1 MKHNGNVI
9 TSGRTEHLSK
19 NLVGCSSARKV
30 GNRHRTNSNN
40 RVIPLSWG
48 TVSLLIFF
56 VSSTAPAMTRS
67 SAVLFDKHTKLTE
80 SATVNKIKRA
90 HYPIAATLQKAPI
103 LTGGDLADIEET
115 MDKVAAEHNMVRNHG
130 TVTLDPM
137 EKDIVKRMTDNAYRY
152 VKSYCFCN
160 EYAAATSFHHSVPYP
175 RYSFCRISVA
185 QDTAGRYW
193 LISLH
198 IDLTNYDNKLLSDDL
213 KWATLEMKFSI
224 LDIMYKTATGE
235 F

>member
-9 TSGRTEHLSK
+9 TSGQTDHISDIPI
-19 NLVGCSSARKV
+19 GSSAARKV
-30 GNRHRTNSNN
+30 KNRHRTNSNS
-40 RVIPLSWG
+40 RVTPLSWG

-56 VSSTAPAMTRS
+56 VSSSASAMTRS
-67 SAVLFDKHTKLTE
+67 SAVLFDKRTKLTE

-103 LTGGDLADIEET
+103 LTGGDLTNIEET
-115 MDKVAAEHNMVRNHG
+115 MDRVAAEHNMVRNHG

-160 EYAAATSFHHSVPYP
+160 EYSVATSFHHSIPYP
-175 RYSFCRISVA
+175 SHSSCRISVA
-185 QDTAGRYW
+185 QDTTGRYW

-198 IDLTNYDNKLLSDDL
+198 IDLTNYDNKWLSDDL